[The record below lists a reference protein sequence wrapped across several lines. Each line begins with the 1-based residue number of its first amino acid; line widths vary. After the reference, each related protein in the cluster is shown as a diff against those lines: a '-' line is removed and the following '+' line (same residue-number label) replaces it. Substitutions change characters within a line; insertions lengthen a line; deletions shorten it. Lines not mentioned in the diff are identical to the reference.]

1 MRIWLIAAG
10 LGGASSV
17 MMGALG
23 AHGLETT
30 PERMHWYETAV
41 MWHALHAVAL
51 AAVAALVTQSVG
63 ARLWL
68 LHAAGALFVLG
79 TAVFAGALY
88 AMVIADRA
96 AFIAPLGGLTLAAG
110 WLALVAAALVR
121 GPKSP

>member
-23 AHGLETT
+23 AHGLEAT
-30 PERMHWYETAV
+30 PERMQWYDTAV
-41 MWHALHAVAL
+41 MWHALHSVAL
-51 AAVAALVTQSVG
+51 AAIAAPTALSTGV
-63 ARLWL
+63 RLWL

-79 TAVFAGALY
+79 TAVFCGSLY

-96 AFIAPLGGLTLAAG
+96 AFTAPAGGIMLAVG
-110 WLALVAAALVR
+110 WLSVAAAALVQ
-121 GPKSP
+121 GPRSP